1 MKFFTQA
8 MAIPLISLSFPVV
21 ANTLDTA
28 ASIEAKTLQSAVASQ
43 QRIDVSD
50 DRAQKMKAEIA
61 LLQQDVDNL
70 SVYRT
75 HLQNVTHDQSLEE
88 ANLNQ
93 QLEDINQTRQGIVP
107 LMYMMIDGLKLW
119 VDTDLPI
126 KAAHRQKRVDSLI
139 SMMSMSDVSDAEKF
153 RRILEAYQ
161 IELDYGSKLG
171 SYQETIVLDGV
182 SRDVDILHLGR
193 ISLLARRLDGKA
205 FWFFN
210 KDQSMW
216 HPVTSSDHESLEL
229 AYQVANKKSA
239 PTLLTLPLSVSSLQ
253 EEQK

>member
-1 MKFFTQA
+1 MKFITQA
-8 MAIPLISLSFPVV
+8 IVIPLISLSLPVV

-28 ASIEAKTLQSAVASQ
+28 AAIEATTLQSAVASQ

-50 DRAQKMKAEIA
+50 ERAQKMKAEIA
-61 LLQQDVDNL
+61 LLQQDVENL

-75 HLQNVTHDQSLEE
+75 HLQNVVRDQGLEE
-88 ANLNQ
+88 KNLNR
-93 QLEDINQTRQGIVP
+93 QLEDINHTRQGIVP
-107 LMYMMIDGLKLW
+107 LMYMMIDGLESW
-119 VDTDLPI
+119 VETDLPI
-126 KAAHRQKRVDSLI
+126 KAAHRQKRVDTLKSL
-139 SMMSMSDVSDAEKF
+139 MSKSDVSDAEKF

-171 SYQETIVLDGV
+171 SYQETVVLDGV
-182 SRDVDILHLGR
+182 PRDVDILHLGR
-193 ISLLARRLDGKA
+193 ISLIARRLDGEA

-210 KDQSMW
+210 KDESRWQ
-216 HPVTSSDHESLEL
+216 PVISSDLESLEL
-229 AYQVANKKSA
+229 AYQVADKKIA